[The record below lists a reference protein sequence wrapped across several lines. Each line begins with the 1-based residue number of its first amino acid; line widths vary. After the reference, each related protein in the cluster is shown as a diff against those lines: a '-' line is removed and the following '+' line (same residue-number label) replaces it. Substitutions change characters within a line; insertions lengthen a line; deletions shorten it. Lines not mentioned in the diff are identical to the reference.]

1 MFLPRTHSWLEAGQN
16 QNADF
21 LIPRQQGSRSPS
33 ACYSPQMALVVFKLY
48 IFQSDPSLS
57 CSMFWV
63 LTSEEEGGFPY
74 PYIYHHSQVTQCLC
88 LWVPPLLEG
97 LCSWSVETHFLYGL
111 FSPWPNSVPAF
122 NQMHPRSTRSK
133 SCYLI
138 MWFFCLFILMYVFS
152 GILRFGC
159 QCSCHD
165 SVVNE
170 SK

>member
-48 IFQSDPSLS
+48 IFQSNPSLS

-74 PYIYHHSQVTQCLC
+74 SSLHLPPQSDHSTLMLVGTSLAGGPLFLVGGNPISFMVCFLHGLIVSLLLTKCIQGQHEARVVTLLC
-88 LWVPPLLEG
+88 GFFV
-97 LCSWSVETHFLYGL
+97 CSF
-111 FSPWPNSVPAF
+111 
-122 NQMHPRSTRSK
+122 
-133 SCYLI
+133 
-138 MWFFCLFILMYVFS
+138 
-152 GILRFGC
+152 
-159 QCSCHD
+159 
-165 SVVNE
+165 
-170 SK
+170 